1 MDTTM
6 GKSQSTGAR
15 WVCPNDRHL
24 ALRAKLRTGWSVKT
38 GYLDSGWGNYS
49 NVGGANRTEQ
59 SFVLTEEEQ
68 HAIIQVIQRAE
79 ALDLSEQK
87 RIGRLVERLEDM
99 KRNVRIITSSRS
111 DERKNCGSRCPS
123 GSRCVCSCALC
134 GEKFGAVLGAT
145 PTFCKD
151 CRKYVCQKCG
161 RETGTSNVLASIT
174 TTEGLSS
181 TTCNSLTNES
191 PSPKRTAIQRIVQ
204 RTSNSPQKLFLCR
217 ICSESREIWKKSGA
231 WFFKGMPKHDLPKK
245 KERDWFRAGQR
256 TLGQTSCKTIS
267 VCKSLESKE
276 TQDSSSDEEATR
288 RLIGA
293 RICYSSSP
301 SLQGIQD
308 IDGISKEQITSYD
321 AQTPNGFSEVKN
333 RTNDHSSSTGHRDE
347 SPSTTNRLDKSSIFS
362 IHSQCSRLS
371 PSTLATLQI
380 SHTNEKSMCDQRNG
394 SSLDDNVSTEVLRL
408 EDNGDKQSDFIDDS
422 RNSTDRCKGSQ
433 VQSVRRNSPSTSP
446 PNTLMER
453 ILEEAW
459 IHEKNAKCEA
469 NCSNRMN
476 DAPISTWYVHHS
488 PRQQTSDYLEIMR
501 SEMEESFGT
510 LEISLLYD
518 PVAQCLQ
525 CKVERALGL
534 KPMDIH
540 DLADPFCKITILPV
554 GIGTIIKP
562 TRTKTVHKTRDP
574 VFNET
579 VNFYVSRDA
588 DMKSGRALH
597 VMILQDDPWGEDFLG
612 EARFPLYELEP
623 FQTKHYKINLQNH
636 YPVSHE
642 EEAWDLH
649 RGNRGQVQ
657 LTLSYCTRRRAL
669 LVIVHQAMNLLP
681 MDNNGFS
688 DPFVKLCLVENVI
701 DNRYQRGHD
710 PLGCT
715 SAKKQSSKKLITGR
729 STYSTSIKWKTLNPE
744 WNEEFV
750 FGIRLTDL
758 MKVTLCLSMWD
769 KDFGKSNDYL
779 GGLVLGCNS
788 KGARLRHWVDV
799 IKFPDYRHP
808 AWHNLT
814 EVLMPME

>member
-68 HAIIQVIQRAE
+68 HTIIQVIQRAE

-181 TTCNSLTNES
+181 TTCNSLTSES

-347 SPSTTNRLDKSSIFS
+347 SLSTTNRLDKSSIFS

-380 SHTNEKSMCDQRNG
+380 SHTNEKSTCDQRNG

-422 RNSTDRCKGSQ
+422 RNSIDRCKGSQ
-433 VQSVRRNSPSTSP
+433 TKLTINLAAEHSDGTDFGGGLDTR
-446 PNTLMER
+446 
-453 ILEEAW
+453 
-459 IHEKNAKCEA
+459 KKCEMRGELLQSDERCTYQHVVRA
-469 NCSNRMN
+469 SLTETTNVGLSRNNEIRNGGKLWDSGNLLAIRPSGSVPPMQSGTSIRIK
-476 DAPISTWYVHHS
+476 AYGH
-488 PRQQTSDYLEIMR
+488 PRSRR
-501 SEMEESFGT
+501 S
-510 LEISLLYD
+510 I
-518 PVAQCLQ
+518 
-525 CKVERALGL
+525 
-534 KPMDIH
+534 
-540 DLADPFCKITILPV
+540 
-554 GIGTIIKP
+554 
-562 TRTKTVHKTRDP
+562 
-574 VFNET
+574 
-579 VNFYVSRDA
+579 
-588 DMKSGRALH
+588 
-597 VMILQDDPWGEDFLG
+597 
-612 EARFPLYELEP
+612 
-623 FQTKHYKINLQNH
+623 LQNH
-636 YPVSHE
+636 HTAGGNRYNYQADKNENCSQDTRSCVQRDSELLRVERCRYEEWQSLTCHDTSRRSMGRRLSRRGEISPIRIRTVPDETLQNQPAKSLSGESRRRGLGSSSRQSRSSTTHSELLYPSTCPVSYCSSSYESFTH
-642 EEAWDLH
+642 
-649 RGNRGQVQ
+649 GQ
-657 LTLSYCTRRRAL
+657 
-669 LVIVHQAMNLLP
+669 
-681 MDNNGFS
+681 
-688 DPFVKLCLVENVI
+688 
-701 DNRYQRGHD
+701 QR
-710 PLGCT
+710 
-715 SAKKQSSKKLITGR
+715 
-729 STYSTSIKWKTLNPE
+729 
-744 WNEEFV
+744 V
-750 FGIRLTDL
+750 F
-758 MKVTLCLSMWD
+758 
-769 KDFGKSNDYL
+769 
-779 GGLVLGCNS
+779 
-788 KGARLRHWVDV
+788 
-799 IKFPDYRHP
+799 
-808 AWHNLT
+808 
-814 EVLMPME
+814 

>member
-6 GKSQSTGAR
+6 GEPQSTGAR

-38 GYLDSGWGNYS
+38 GYLDSGWDNYS
-49 NVGGANRTEQ
+49 NVGSANRTEQ
-59 SFVLTEEEQ
+59 SFVLTEEERRT
-68 HAIIQVIQRAE
+68 IIQVIQRAE

-111 DERKNCGSRCPS
+111 DERKNCGSRCS
-123 GSRCVCSCALC
+123 NGSHCVCSCALC

-161 RETGTSNVLASIT
+161 REAGTSNVLASTT
-174 TTEGLSS
+174 TTEVLSS

-191 PSPKRTAIQRIVQ
+191 IPKRTAMQRIVQ
-204 RTSNSPQKLFLCR
+204 RTSNNSQKIFLCR
-217 ICSESREIWKKSGA
+217 ICAESREIWKKSGA

-245 KERDWFRAGQR
+245 KERDWSRVGQR
-256 TLGQTSCKTIS
+256 TLGQSSCKIIS
-267 VCKSLESKE
+267 VCKSLESNE
-276 TQDSSSDEEATR
+276 AQDSSSDEEATK

-293 RICYSSSP
+293 RSCYSSSP

-308 IDGISKEQITSYD
+308 INGISKQQIMSYD
-321 AQTPNGFSEVKN
+321 AQTPNGFFKIKSRSN
-333 RTNDHSSSTGHRDE
+333 GYSSPTGHRDE
-347 SPSTTNRLDKSSIFS
+347 SSSTTTTNRLDKFS
-362 IHSQCSRLS
+362 IHSQYSRLS
-371 PSTLATLQI
+371 SAATLRT
-380 SHTNEKSMCDQRNG
+380 SRTNEKSTCDQRGG
-394 SSLDDNVSTEVLRL
+394 SSLDDNASTEEIRL
-408 EDNGDKQSDFIDDS
+408 EDNGDEQSDFIDDS
-422 RNSTDRCKGSQ
+422 LGSSDQCKSSQ
-433 VQSVRRNSPSTSP
+433 VQSVRRNSLSTSP
-446 PNTLMER
+446 PSTLMER

-459 IHEKNAKCEA
+459 MHEKNAEYEA
-469 NCSNRMN
+469 NCANQMN

-488 PRQQTSDYLEIMR
+488 SRQQTSDYLEMMR
-501 SEMEESFGT
+501 SKTEEGFGT

-554 GIGTIIKP
+554 GMGTNIKP
-562 TRTKTVHKTRDP
+562 IRTKTVHKTRDP

-636 YPVSHE
+636 YPVNRE
-642 EEAWDLH
+642 EEAWGLH

-669 LVIVHQAMNLLP
+669 LVIIHQAMNLLP

-688 DPFVKLCLVENVI
+688 DPFLKLCLVENVI
-701 DNRYQRGHD
+701 DNRWQRGHD
-710 PLGCT
+710 PLGRN

-729 STYSTSIKWKTLNPE
+729 SSYSTSVKWKTLNPE
-744 WNEEFV
+744 WNEEFI

-769 KDFGKSNDYL
+769 KDFGKRNDYL

-799 IKFPDYRHP
+799 IKFPDYQHP

-814 EVLMPME
+814 EVLMPIE